1 MAEAFPNNGNIDPKV
16 FPFLLMDLHQRG
28 ATGSLK
34 VDGPAYPK
42 ALYLRGGRILFG
54 SSNDPKD
61 QLGSILI
68 ENGKITPEQ
77 LEDVNVKVG
86 PGNPLAKV
94 LAESGYV
101 NQRELGEA
109 ARIKVERI
117 LSDVIA
123 YTSGAFEFEDGVLP
137 KGAVDLKL
145 STERLLLASVRR
157 IPDRGFVLRHLASLG
172 VVLKPAEAMNP
183 RLLEI
188 GGETGGLPERLDGQ
202 RTLKEAASLTRLDE
216 FEAAKVACGLLFLGL
231 VTRAE
236 DTGGAGAPQA
246 GAGGEGELD
255 LAQTARAAFGDE
267 SHGETPATSHPAETE
282 SPFFVSEPTSSSPE
296 PAFPFPAGEAPAFAT
311 SERGSFPM
319 PESDPGPLTMVEPG
333 SPAFAESE
341 TPVFAE
347 PAALVTPTEPASP
360 VTPGVESEPTPAITF
375 GSADPT
381 ASSPAVPE
389 PTIGFEIETA
399 ADFSPSIPSF
409 TPAPQ
414 ASPDT
419 FEDVTPPA
427 AVTYPD
433 PGPVGDHSS
442 EPMPASRPSKDD
454 LAALD
459 ALLNP
464 SGSGASLASGEKP
477 RPQER
482 WEPQFRPTGAGR
494 PNRKRGSPV
503 LAWVLGGLGIVIA
516 IAGAGFYFFGSQL
529 LRGVA
534 RATPAR
540 IPAPVA
546 TPTASASASPDRPPT
561 PAPTP
566 LAAASLDAPVTT
578 APSPSPR
585 TTPVAAPTAS
595 PRPAPTAT
603 ADAHKLLQN
612 GSYSE
617 AAEEFAS
624 GLKKSGARFSIQI
637 LVACSTETIQKAN
650 QSVPGDELYIL
661 PVAFK
666 GRSCYRLC
674 WGSYPTEEAAAAALR
689 VLPEYFRRGGATPKV
704 MPTAGMLN

>member
-1 MAEAFPNNGNIDPKV
+1 MAEAFPNSGNIDPKV

-77 LEDVNVKVG
+77 LADVNVKVG

-145 STERLLLASVRR
+145 STERLLLAAVRR

-188 GGETGGLPERLDGQ
+188 GAETGGLPERLDGQ

-236 DTGGAGAPQA
+236 DAGEAGAPRA
-246 GAGGEGELD
+246 GVAGEGELD

-267 SHGETPATSHPAETE
+267 SHGETPATPPTAETE
-282 SPFFVSEPTSSSPE
+282 APFFVSEPSSSSPE
-296 PAFPFPAGEAPAFAT
+296 PTFPFPFPAGEPPAFA
-311 SERGSFPM
+311 SSDPGSFPM
-319 PESDPGPLTMVEPG
+319 PEPDPGRLAMVEPG
-333 SPAFAESE
+333 SPAFAASE

-347 PAALVTPTEPASP
+347 PAAFVTPTEPASP
-360 VTPGVESEPTPAITF
+360 VTPGVDSEPTPAITF
-375 GSADPT
+375 ANVDST

-389 PTIGFEIETA
+389 PATGLEIETA
-399 ADFSPSIPSF
+399 SGFSPSAPSF
-409 TPAPQ
+409 TPHAP
-414 ASPDT
+414 PDT

-433 PGPVGDHSS
+433 PGPVEDNASG
-442 EPMPASRPSKDD
+442 PVPASRPSKDD

-477 RPQER
+477 RPQDR
-482 WEPQFRPTGAGR
+482 WEPQFRPTAAGR
-494 PNRKRGSPV
+494 PNWKRSSPV
-503 LAWVLGGLGIVIA
+503 LAWVLGGVGVVSA

-529 LRGVA
+529 LRGAA

-540 IPAPVA
+540 TPAPVA
-546 TPTASASASPDRPPT
+546 AASASPDRPPT
-561 PAPTP
+561 PAPTLTAGP
-566 LAAASLDAPVTT
+566 SPDAPVTT
-578 APSPSPR
+578 APPPSLR
-585 TTPVAAPTAS
+585 ATPVPAATAS
-595 PRPAPTAT
+595 PRPASTAT
-603 ADAHKLLQN
+603 ADARKLLQN
-612 GSYSE
+612 GAYSE
-617 AAEEFAS
+617 AAQEFAS

-661 PVAFK
+661 PVTFK
-666 GRSCYRLC
+666 GRSCYRIC
-674 WGSYPTEEAAAAALR
+674 WGSYQTEEAAAAALR
-689 VLPEYFRRGGATPKV
+689 ALPEYFRRGGATPKV
-704 MPTAGMLN
+704 VPTAGMLN

>member
-1 MAEAFPNNGNIDPKV
+1 MAEAFPNSGNIDPKV

-94 LAESGYV
+94 LSESGYV

-145 STERLLLASVRR
+145 STERLLLAAVRR
-157 IPDRGFVLRHLASLG
+157 IPDRGFVLRHLESLG

-188 GGETGGLPERLDGQ
+188 GAETGGLPERLDGQ
-202 RTLKEAASLTRLDE
+202 RSLKEAASLTRLDE

-231 VTRAE
+231 VTRPE
-236 DTGGAGAPQA
+236 DAGQGGAPPA

-255 LAQTARAAFGDE
+255 LAQTARAAFGDD
-267 SHGETPATSHPAETE
+267 SPGEAPAAPHSAETD

-296 PAFPFPAGEAPAFAT
+296 PAFPLPAGEPAGFAT
-311 SERGSFPM
+311 PEPASFPM
-319 PESDPGPLTMVEPG
+319 PEPGPGRLVMVEPG
-333 SPAFAESE
+333 SPAFAEGE

-347 PAALVTPTEPASP
+347 PAALVPPTEPASS
-360 VTPGVESEPTPAITF
+360 VAPGVESEPTPPLAFAGVDAT
-375 GSADPT
+375 PT
-381 ASSPAVPE
+381 SPGLTESP
-389 PTIGFEIETA
+389 PGFEIDTPPGFA
-399 ADFSPSIPSF
+399 TSAPSF
-409 TPAPQ
+409 APQ
-414 ASPDT
+414 SAPDT
-419 FEDVTPPA
+419 FADVTPPPP
-427 AVTYPD
+427 VTYPD
-433 PGPVGDHSS
+433 PGPVEVHAS
-442 EPMPASRPSKDD
+442 EPVPASRPSKDD

-464 SGSGASLASGEKP
+464 SASGPALGAGEKP

-482 WEPQFRPTGAGR
+482 WEPQFRPTSAGR
-494 PNRKRGSPV
+494 PNRKRSSPV
-503 LAWVLGGLGIVIA
+503 LAWVLGGLGFAAA
-516 IAGAGFYFFGSQL
+516 IAGAGFYFFGSNL
-529 LRGVA
+529 LRVVA

-540 IPAPVA
+540 TSSPVA
-546 TPTASASASPDRPPT
+546 APTGSASVPADRPAT
-561 PAPTP
+561 PAPTANAP
-566 LAAASLDAPVTT
+566 SAVPVTT
-578 APSPSPR
+578 APPPSPPA
-585 TTPVAAPTAS
+585 TPVPGPTAS
-595 PRPAPTAT
+595 PRPTIKAS
-603 ADAHKLLQN
+603 ADARSLLQS
-612 GSYSE
+612 GSYPE
-617 AAEEFAS
+617 AAQGFAA
-624 GLKKSGARFSIQI
+624 GLKKSGARYSIQI

-650 QSVPGDELYIL
+650 QSVPGDELYIM
-661 PVAFK
+661 PVVFR
-666 GRSCYRLC
+666 GRSCYRIC
-674 WGSYPTEEAAAAALR
+674 WGMYPTEEAAAVGLR
-689 VLPEYFRRGGATPKV
+689 ALPEYFRRGGATPKV
-704 MPTAGMLN
+704 VPTAGMLN

>member
-1 MAEAFPNNGNIDPKV
+1 MAEAFPNSGNIDPRV

-68 ENGKITPEQ
+68 ENGKITTEQ

-145 STERLLLASVRR
+145 STERLLLAAVRR

-188 GGETGGLPERLDGQ
+188 GAETGGLPERLDGQ

-236 DTGGAGAPQA
+236 DAGGAGTPLA

-255 LAQTARAAFGDE
+255 LAQTARAAFGDD
-267 SHGETPATSHPAETE
+267 SHGETPAASHPAETE
-282 SPFFVSEPTSSSPE
+282 APFFVSEPTSSSPE

-311 SERGSFPM
+311 SAPGSFPM
-319 PESDPGPLTMVEPG
+319 PEPDPDRLTMVEPG
-333 SPAFAESE
+333 SPAFAESQ

-347 PAALVTPTEPASP
+347 PAAFVTPTEPASP
-360 VTPGVESEPTPAITF
+360 VTPGVESQPTPAIIF
-375 GSADPT
+375 GSVDPA

-389 PTIGFEIETA
+389 PTPGFEIETA
-399 ADFSPSIPSF
+399 ADFSPSVPSF
-409 TPAPQ
+409 IPAPH
-414 ASPDT
+414 APPDT

-433 PGPVGDHSS
+433 PGPLEDHAS
-442 EPMPASRPSKDD
+442 EPVPASRPSKDD

-482 WEPQFRPTGAGR
+482 WEPQFRPTAAGR
-494 PNRKRGSPV
+494 PNRKRSSPV
-503 LAWVLGGLGIVIA
+503 LPWVLGGLGVVSA
-516 IAGAGFYFFGSQL
+516 IAGAGFYFFGSQI
-529 LRGVA
+529 LRAIA

-540 IPAPVA
+540 SPAPVA
-546 TPTASASASPDRPPT
+546 TAMASASASPDRPPT
-561 PAPTP
+561 PTPT
-566 LAAASLDAPVTT
+566 AAASPNAPVTT

-585 TTPVAAPTAS
+585 ATPVPAPTAS
-595 PRPAPTAT
+595 PRPGSTAT

-612 GSYSE
+612 GSYLE
-617 AAEEFAS
+617 AAQEFAS
-624 GLKKSGARFSIQI
+624 GLKKSGAQFSIQI

-661 PVAFK
+661 PVTFK

-689 VLPEYFRRGGATPKV
+689 ALPEYFRRGGATPKV

>member
-1 MAEAFPNNGNIDPKV
+1 MAEAFPNSGNIDPKV
-16 FPFLLMDLHQRG
+16 FPFLLMDLHRRG

-77 LEDVNVKVG
+77 LQDVNVKVG
-86 PGNPLAKV
+86 PGSPLAKV

-145 STERLLLASVRR
+145 STERLLLAAVRR

-188 GGETGGLPERLDGQ
+188 GVDTGGLPERLDGQ

-236 DTGGAGAPQA
+236 DVGEAGVPPA

-255 LAQTARAAFGDE
+255 LAQTARAAFGDD
-267 SHGETPATSHPAETE
+267 SHGETPAALHAGQTDA
-282 SPFFVSEPTSSSPE
+282 PFFMPEPTSTSPE
-296 PAFPFPAGEAPAFAT
+296 PAFPFPAGEPSAFAT
-311 SERGSFPM
+311 SKPGSFPM
-319 PESDPGPLTMVEPG
+319 PEPDASRLDMVEPG

-341 TPVFAE
+341 APVFAE
-347 PAALVTPTEPASP
+347 PAVLVTPLEPASP
-360 VTPGVESEPTPAITF
+360 VTPGVESEPPPAITF
-375 GSADPT
+375 GSVDAAAP
-381 ASSPAVPE
+381 SPAVPE
-389 PTIGFEIETA
+389 SPPGFEIETPPGFSLSAPSLAPPA
-399 ADFSPSIPSF
+399 A
-409 TPAPQ
+409 
-414 ASPDT
+414 PDT

-433 PGPVGDHSS
+433 PGPVDDQAS
-442 EPMPASRPSKDD
+442 EPVPASRPSKDD

-464 SGSGASLASGEKP
+464 SGSGGSLPSGEKP
-477 RPQER
+477 KPQER
-482 WEPQFRPTGAGR
+482 WEPQFRPTAAGR
-494 PNRKRGSPV
+494 PNRKRSAPV
-503 LAWVLGGLGIVIA
+503 LAYWVLGGVVVAGV

-529 LRGVA
+529 LRSVA

-540 IPAPVA
+540 TPAPVA
-546 TPTASASASPDRPPT
+546 APTASASVSPDRPTT

-566 LAAASLDAPVTT
+566 TAGASPAAPVTT
-578 APSPSPR
+578 MPSPPPR
-585 TTPVAAPTAS
+585 VTPVPAPTAS
-595 PRPAPTAT
+595 PRPAAT
-603 ADAHKLLQN
+603 ADAHSLLQN

-617 AAEEFAS
+617 AAQAFAS
-624 GLKKSGARFSIQI
+624 GLKISGARFSIQI

-661 PVAFK
+661 PVSYK
-666 GRSCYRLC
+666 GRNCYRIC

-689 VLPEYFRRGGATPKV
+689 ALPEYFRRGGATPKV
-704 MPTAGMLN
+704 VPTAGMLN